1 MSDGETSQ
9 HPMPAAPQEN
19 LWDYDA
25 VQPGQDGFPTVVT
38 LSAEHIAAYARVA
51 QNPDPRFHASAAN
64 TEYGGALVAMPTM
77 VLTYAPLLRDEIAE
91 RQGFVA
97 LEEST
102 TARRQTPFAKCE
114 INWFRPVRAGDTL
127 TGTRRVL
134 EKYERRGS
142 RFVTFRVEASNQAGE
157 PVARYD
163 YTCIFSYAK
172 GQRDVPREPGMA
184 QPLVA
189 DAAAAV
195 TTAAG
200 GAVAVSGHGRWLTF
214 DAIAVGEPLAPLA
227 LSESQQIMLRKNG
240 LRLAGKPKPSNIHT
254 DEEFA
259 RKNIFAGMVNS
270 GPATLSYVDQMLQRS
285 FPLRAF
291 YDGGR
296 LLMRAITP
304 FRAGDTVT
312 FAGEVTGK
320 RQDDGKDGNKI
331 VDCRVRGINQ
341 RGELVCLCDATMVL
355 PA

>member
-1 MSDGETSQ
+1 MTGGETSGEGVV
-9 HPMPAAPQEN
+9 PETQEK

-25 VQPGQDGFPTVVT
+25 VEAGQEGPPTVVALT
-38 LSAEHIAAYARVA
+38 GEHIAAYARVA
-51 QNPDPRFHASAAN
+51 QNPDPQFQGSGAHV
-64 TEYGGALVAMPTM
+64 EYGGALVAMPTM

-97 LEEST
+97 LEESK

-114 INWFRPVRAGDTL
+114 IRWFRPVRAGDTL

-142 RFVTFRVEASNQAGE
+142 RFVTFRVEASNQRGE
-157 PVARYD
+157 RVARYD
-163 YTCIFSYAK
+163 YTCIFSYAR
-172 GQRDVPREPGMA
+172 GQRDVPRDLGMTQPPVPDA
-184 QPLVA
+184 GAAATASNQARCLGFDAVAIGDPLV
-189 DAAAAV
+189 
-195 TTAAG
+195 
-200 GAVAVSGHGRWLTF
+200 
-214 DAIAVGEPLAPLA
+214 PLAV
-227 LSESQQIMLRKNG
+227 SESQEIMLRKNE

-259 RKNIFAGMVNS
+259 RQNIFGGMVNS
-270 GPATLSYVDQMLQRS
+270 GPATLSYVDQMLERS

-320 RQDDGKDGNKI
+320 RIEGGSKI

-341 RGELVCLCDATMVL
+341 RGELVCLSDAAMML
-355 PA
+355 P